1 MDIPNT
7 FFNHKDYI
15 KTIYG
20 TECELR
26 TANSDDTISLDSCL
40 YDPVR
45 VRRYLFYH
53 KPLRY

>member
-26 TANSDDTISLDSCL
+26 TTSSDDTISFDSCL
-40 YDPVR
+40 
-45 VRRYLFYH
+45 
-53 KPLRY
+53 